1 MYILGI
7 SAFYHDAAAALIK
20 DGEIIAAAQEERFS
34 RVKHDLDFP
43 RQSIDYCLREAG
55 ITMDEVEYVGF
66 YDKPL
71 LKFERIL
78 ETYLS
83 YAPRGIRSFHQA
95 MPIWLKQ
102 KIHIRETL
110 SKELGFRGKIIFP
123 EHHESHAASA
133 FFPSPFQESAI
144 LTIDGVGEWTT
155 TSYGVGKD
163 NRVELLA
170 DIYFPHSLGLLYAAF
185 TYYCGFKVNSGE
197 YKLMGLAPYGR
208 PKYVDLIKDNLIDI
222 KDDGSFKL
230 NVDYFDYPVGLKM
243 VGKKFSRLFG
253 APPQKPEATMTQ
265 FYMDCARSVQD
276 VTEEILLKMARHIHQ
291 ETGMENLCLAGGVA
305 LNCVANGRLLREGPF
320 KDIWIQPAASDAGGA
335 LGVALFVWY
344 QYLENPRR
352 VTPGQD
358 FQKGSYLGPEFTNDE
373 IERYLKEIKADYEYV
388 PDEELSKRVADLILD
403 QNVIGLYRGRMEF
416 GPRALGARSI
426 LGDARSPEM
435 QSIMN
440 LKIKF
445 RESFRPFAPA
455 VLRERVAD
463 FFETDYASP
472 YMLLV
477 TDVLEERRKPMPG
490 PDELDGLLAEQ
501 KERLRKEVQELRE
514 VNRIEDAEKVEKMIG
529 NEDYLRFRT
538 IIHQVRSDVPAITH
552 VNYSAR
558 LQTVEREDNPF
569 YYDIIKKF
577 DEMTG
582 CPVIVNTSFNVRGE
596 PIVCTPEEAFRCF
609 MRTKMDYLVLG
620 NYILDKKKQKE
631 WKEEF
636 DWMKEFTLD

>member
-155 TSYGVGKD
+155 TSYGVGRD

-197 YKLMGLAPYGR
+197 YTLMGLAPYGR

>member
-43 RQSIDYCLREAG
+43 RLSIEYCLQEAG
-55 ITMDEVEYVGF
+55 ITMEDVEYVGF

-83 YAPRGIRSFHQA
+83 YAPKGIRSFLQA
-95 MPIWLKQ
+95 MPVWMKQ
-102 KIHIRETL
+102 KLHIRETL
-110 SKELGFRGKIIFP
+110 TKELGFKGKIIFP

-163 NRVELLA
+163 NRVELKA
-170 DIYFPHSLGLLYAAF
+170 SIRFPHSLGLLYAAF

-197 YKLMGLAPYGR
+197 YKLMGLAPYGE
-208 PKYVDLIKDNLIDI
+208 PKYVDLIKEHIIDI
-222 KDDGSFKL
+222 KEDGSFQL
-230 NVDYFDYPVGLKM
+230 NVDYFDYPVGLRM
-243 VGKKFSRLFG
+243 VGKKFSELFG
-253 APPQKPEATMTQ
+253 APPQKAEATMTQ
-265 FYMDCARSVQD
+265 FYMDCARSIQD
-276 VTEEILLKMARHIHQ
+276 VTEEVLLKMGRHIHK
-291 ETGMENLCLAGGVA
+291 ETGMKNLCLAGGVA

-320 KDIWIQPAASDAGGA
+320 QDIWIQPAASDAGGA
-335 LGVALFVWY
+335 LGVALFIWY
-344 QYLENPRR
+344 QYLNNPRR
-352 VTPGQD
+352 VTPGKD
-358 FQKGSYLGPEFTNDE
+358 SQKGSYLGPGFSNEE
-373 IERYLKEIKADYEYV
+373 IECFLKGIKADYEYV
-388 PDEELSKRVADLILD
+388 PDERISEKVADLILD
-403 QNVIGLYRGRMEF
+403 QNVIGWYRGRMEF

-477 TDVLEERRKPMPG
+477 TDVLEERRKPMPSA
-490 PDELDGLLAEQ
+490 EEMEGLLKEQ
-501 KERLRKEVQELRE
+501 KELLRKEVEELRE
-514 VNRIEDAEKVEKMIG
+514 VNRMADAAKVEKMIG

-558 LQTVEREDNPF
+558 LQTVTRDENPF
-569 YYDIIKKF
+569 YYDVIKKF
-577 DEMTG
+577 DEKTG

-609 MRTKMDYLVLG
+609 MRTKMDYLVLE
-620 NYILDKKKQKE
+620 NYVLDKKKQKE

>member
-1 MYILGI
+1 MFILGI

-34 RVKHDLDFP
+34 RVKHDLEFP
-43 RQSIDYCLREAG
+43 RLAIEYCLKEAG
-55 ITMDEVEYVGF
+55 ITIDDVEYVGF

-83 YAPRGIRSFHQA
+83 YAPRGISSFLQA
-95 MPIWLKQ
+95 MPVWLKQ
-102 KIHIRETL
+102 KLHIRETL
-110 SKELGFRGKIIFP
+110 TKELDFKGEIIFP

-133 FFPSPFQESAI
+133 FFPSPFRDAAF
-144 LTIDGVGEWTT
+144 LTVDGVGEWTT
-155 TSYGVGKD
+155 TSFGTGKD
-163 NRVELLA
+163 NQVELLSS
-170 DIYFPHSLGLLYAAF
+170 IRFPHSLGLLYAAF

-197 YKLMGLAPYGR
+197 YKLMGLAPYGE
-208 PKYVDLIKDNLIDI
+208 PEYTDLIKDNLIDI
-222 KDDGSFKL
+222 KEDGSYRM
-230 NVDYFDYPVGLKM
+230 NMEYFDYPVGLKM

-276 VTEEILLKMARHIHQ
+276 VTEEVLLKMARHIHK
-291 ETGMENLCLAGGVA
+291 ETGMDNLCMAGGVA
-305 LNCVANGRLLREGPF
+305 LNCVANGRILREGPF

-335 LGVALFVWY
+335 LGVALFTWY
-344 QYLENPRR
+344 QYLNNPRR
-352 VTPGQD
+352 VTPDKDSQR
-358 FQKGSYLGPEFTNDE
+358 GSYLGPAYSNEE
-373 IERYLKEIKADYEYV
+373 IEKYLKDIKADYEYV
-388 PDEELSKRVADLILD
+388 PDDRLSETVADLIID
-403 QNVIGLYRGRMEF
+403 QNVIGWYRGRMEF
-416 GPRALGARSI
+416 GPRALGSRSI
-426 LGDARSPEM
+426 IGDARSPEM

-463 FFETDYASP
+463 YFETDYASP

-477 TDVLEERRKPMPG
+477 TDVLEKRRKPMATG
-490 PDELDGLLAEQ
+490 EALEGLQEEQ
-501 KERLRKEVQELRE
+501 KELLKKEVRDLRE
-514 VNRIEDAEKVEKMIG
+514 VNRHDEAEKVEKLIE

-558 LQTVEREDNPF
+558 LQTVIREDNPF
-569 YYDIIKKF
+569 YYD
-577 DEMTG
+577 
-582 CPVIVNTSFNVRGE
+582 
-596 PIVCTPEEAFRCF
+596 
-609 MRTKMDYLVLG
+609 
-620 NYILDKKKQKE
+620 
-631 WKEEF
+631 
-636 DWMKEFTLD
+636 

>member
-1 MYILGI
+1 
-7 SAFYHDAAAALIK
+7 
-20 DGEIIAAAQEERFS
+20 
-34 RVKHDLDFP
+34 
-43 RQSIDYCLREAG
+43 
-55 ITMDEVEYVGF
+55 
-66 YDKPL
+66 
-71 LKFERIL
+71 
-78 ETYLS
+78 
-83 YAPRGIRSFHQA
+83 
-95 MPIWLKQ
+95 MP
-102 KIHIRETL
+102 
-110 SKELGFRGKIIFP
+110 P
-123 EHHESHAASA
+123 
-133 FFPSPFQESAI
+133 
-144 LTIDGVGEWTT
+144 
-155 TSYGVGKD
+155 
-163 NRVELLA
+163 
-170 DIYFPHSLGLLYAAF
+170 F

-455 VLRERVAD
+455 VLRERVP
-463 FFETDYASP
+463 TS
-472 YMLLV
+472 
-477 TDVLEERRKPMPG
+477 
-490 PDELDGLLAEQ
+490 
-501 KERLRKEVQELRE
+501 LRP
-514 VNRIEDAEKVEKMIG
+514 I
-529 NEDYLRFRT
+529 T
-538 IIHQVRSDVPAITH
+538 PVPI
-552 VNYSAR
+552 
-558 LQTVEREDNPF
+558 
-569 YYDIIKKF
+569 
-577 DEMTG
+577 
-582 CPVIVNTSFNVRGE
+582 C
-596 PIVCTPEEAFRCF
+596 C
-609 MRTKMDYLVLG
+609 
-620 NYILDKKKQKE
+620 
-631 WKEEF
+631 W
-636 DWMKEFTLD
+636 